1 MSKVVVFGTGNQA
14 KLIHYLLTNDSDHEV
29 VAFTVESQYINDLS
43 FLDLPIVPFERIT
56 DKYPP
61 SEFDMFIALGAQNR
75 NELRERVFDYI
86 KEKGYSL
93 ISYISSKA
101 QTWPDLVTGE
111 NVFILQATSIEPFVE
126 IGNNVVL
133 IGTQIGQHVK
143 IEDNCF
149 ISTATLGSDVLV
161 GRNSFIGI
169 NALVNPYIKIGMKSV
184 IGSGAI
190 ITRDVDD
197 YAVFS
202 PPSTKKSRVN
212 SRKLRIM

>member
-1 MSKVVVFGTGNQA
+1 MNKVVVFGTGNQA
-14 KLIHYLLTNDSDHEV
+14 KLIHYLLTNDSEYEV
-29 VAFTVESQYINDLS
+29 VAFSVESKYITAPR
-43 FLDLPIVPFERIT
+43 FLGLPNVPFEEIT

-61 SEFDMFIALGAQNR
+61 AEYKMFIALGAQDR
-75 NELRERVFDYI
+75 NELRERMFYSI
-86 KEKGYSL
+86 KKKGYTL

-133 IGTQIGQHVK
+133 IGTKIGQNVK
-143 IEDNCF
+143 VEDNCF
-149 ISTATLGSDVLV
+149 ISTATIGSDVII

-169 NALVNPYIKIGMKSV
+169 NALINPYIKIGIKSV

-190 ITRDVDD
+190 ITRDADD
-197 YAVFS
+197 FS
-202 PPSTKKSRVN
+202 VYSSPSTKRSKVN
-212 SRKLRIM
+212 SQKLRIM